1 MKKLITV
8 VLCSLMVA
16 GTPVH
21 AISDW
26 AIPEVQEANRRGLV
40 THSLLWG
47 SITENITREEFCY
60 LAMNL
65 YKNMGGTGAETN
77 ANPFT
82 DTNNPAVI
90 EAYNLGII
98 NGKTATEF
106 YPGAPITRQEIA
118 KIVMLTVNNLTDR
131 RITEKEVCDI
141 CQFED
146 FNDIHEWA
154 IKYVE
159 DAVNSNIINGYSQRY
174 LFPQGN
180 ATREQ
185 AIVIM
190 NRAYENFAPVT
201 RDYGVPVISYPEDGQ
216 FKNELNISWNHVWG
230 ADSYSVILR
239 DKDDNVLSTR
249 KTRENKFTIP
259 AKDLAKGEYSVIVG
273 AQMGDYANI
282 YSEEVIVTKVQDKL
296 PGSAAGEGFV
306 DKYPTQNDK
315 LGRIFPDGQ
324 PYADKETA
332 VANMRSVTVPVWK
345 LNKDGGKYPSQAT
358 LEVNANLADD
368 VVSIFTE
375 IFNDPEQFPIKNLG
389 GFSWRNTASG
399 SVSEHSYGTCI
410 DINWEENYYCY
421 AETGEAI
428 TGKYWKPYEDPYSI
442 PAESS
447 VVRIFKKYGFKWGGD
462 AWTTLRDYMH
472 FTYLGR

>member
-1 MKKLITV
+1 MKKVITTA
-8 VLCSLMVA
+8 LCSLVLA
-16 GTPVH
+16 GTPAH

-26 AIPEVQEANRRGLV
+26 AIPEAQEANQRGLV

-65 YKNMGGTGAETN
+65 YKNMGGEGAVSKN
-77 ANPFT
+77 NPFSDT
-82 DTNNPAVI
+82 DNSAVI

-98 NGKTATEF
+98 NGKTATQFHPE
-106 YPGAPITRQEIA
+106 APITRQEIA
-118 KIVMLTVNNLTDR
+118 KIVMLTVNNLTDSK
-131 RITEKEVCDI
+131 ITEKEVCEV
-141 CQFED
+141 CQFDD

-159 DAVNSNIINGYSQRY
+159 DAVKSNIINGYSGRY

-185 AIVIM
+185 AIAIM
-190 NRAYENFAPVT
+190 NRAYENFAPDIK
-201 RDYGVPVISYPEDGQ
+201 DYGVPVVSYSGNGE
-216 FKNELNISWNHVWG
+216 FEEELSISWNHVSG
-230 ADSYSVILR
+230 AHSYSVILR
-239 DKDDNVLSTR
+239 DRDKNVLSTQL
-249 KTRENKFTIP
+249 TWENKFTIS
-259 AKDLAKGEYSVIVG
+259 AEELAAGEYSVIVG
-273 AQMGDYANI
+273 ARLGDYADI
-282 YSEEVIVTKVQDKL
+282 YSDEVIVTKVRN
-296 PGSAAGEGFV
+296 SASGEAFV

-315 LGRIFPDGQ
+315 LMRIFPDGQ

-332 VANMRSVTVPVWK
+332 AANMRKVTVPVWR
-345 LNKDGGKYPSQAT
+345 LSSNGEKYPAEAT
-358 LEVNANLADD
+358 LEVNASLADD
-368 VVSIFTE
+368 VVSVFTE
-375 IFNDPEQFPIKNLG
+375 IFNDPEKFPIKNLG
-389 GFSWRNTASG
+389 GFSWRNTVSG

-421 AETGEAI
+421 AESGEPI